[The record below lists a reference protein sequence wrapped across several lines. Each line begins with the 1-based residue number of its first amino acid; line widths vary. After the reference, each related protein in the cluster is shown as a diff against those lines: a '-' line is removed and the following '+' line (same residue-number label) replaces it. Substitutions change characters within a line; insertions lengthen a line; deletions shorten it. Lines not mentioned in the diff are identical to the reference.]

1 MHPYIKL
8 LSKAK
13 FIGVSSAFIKTL
25 LIMTIV
31 PTPIFAQADR
41 KSPAVKI
48 AKKRSTQSEAAKF
61 QRLVTDYW
69 EDYLADNPG
78 FATYI
83 GDSRFDHKLY
93 DISEKAYRRRYST
106 ARSFLKRT
114 NEIREKRLSR
124 QDRIS
129 LKMLRR
135 ILSSAIEG
143 EPLYS
148 YHEENYLMPINQM
161 EGFHVRLLTLP
172 ETHPFA
178 SLRDY
183 RNYIERLRAFP
194 FLVDAAI
201 ENMRKGIGLGIVLP
215 KAVVERMIP
224 QLESGITFD
233 AKKSPLYA
241 PVERF
246 PQTVSAAER
255 QQLTADLESE
265 ITTTVSKGFGKLLE
279 FMKTE
284 YLPKARSNFAFSD
297 LPGGREMY
305 AYAIKVRTTT
315 NLSADEIHNLALSEL
330 EKITLERQKLINEAG
345 FKGTASEFN
354 QQMQANKALRWFD
367 APSVERDLRENL
379 QFIEARLPQLFSDIP
394 QVKYEL
400 KPVEAFRAA
409 SFPNGAYYGPSADG
423 TRPGIFYYN
432 TFNVETEGV
441 RKFMLPNLAFHEVNP
456 GHHFAAVYGRGN
468 RDLPAF
474 RRFGGNSAYS
484 EGWATYAETL
494 ADEIGAYRD
503 AYSRNFWLN
512 AQISNYASIVAE
524 TGIHTKG
531 WTREQAYAFIR
542 QYLPMPESRF
552 DLFLARWSVIPA
564 QAIGYSAGAQRI
576 SRLRE
581 RAQKEL
587 GNRFD
592 IRDFHDAV
600 LSSGNVPLDVLS
612 DLVEEWISLKKS
624 QNRN

>member
-8 LSKAK
+8 LVNAK
-13 FIGVSSAFIKTL
+13 FISVSAV
-25 LIMTIV
+25 LIQMFLITAMV
-31 PTPIFAQADR
+31 PTFVFAQTGQKQPD
-41 KSPAVKI
+41 KKI
-48 AKKRSTQSEAAKF
+48 VNNRSTQAEAAKLN
-61 QRLVTDYW
+61 RLLTDYW

-93 DISEKAYRRRYST
+93 DISEKAYRRRYSA
-106 ARSFLKRT
+106 ARAFLKRT
-114 NEIREKRLSR
+114 NKIRESRLSR
-124 QDRIS
+124 QDRVS

-135 ILSSAIEG
+135 ILALAVEG

-148 YHEENYLMPINQM
+148 YLEENYLMPINQM

-172 ETHPFA
+172 ETNPFA
-178 SLRDY
+178 SQRDY

-194 FLVDAAI
+194 RLVDAAI

-224 QLESGITFD
+224 QLQSGIASD

-241 PVERF
+241 PVEHF
-246 PQTVSAAER
+246 PLTVPAADR
-255 QQLTADLESE
+255 QQLTADVERE
-265 ITTTVSKGFGKLLE
+265 ISTTVSNGFSKLLE

-284 YLPKARSNFAFSD
+284 YLPKARPTFAFSD

-315 NLSADEIHNLALSEL
+315 GLTADEIHNLGLREL

-354 QQMQANKALRWFD
+354 QQMQANKSLRWFD

-379 QFIEARLPQLFSDIP
+379 QFIEARLPQLFSNIP
-394 QVKYEL
+394 QVAYEL

-409 SFPNGAYYGPSADG
+409 SFPNGAYYGPTADG

-456 GHHFAAVYGRGN
+456 GHHFADVYGRGN
-468 RDLPAF
+468 KELPAF
-474 RRFGGNSAYS
+474 RRFGGNTAYS

-494 ADEIGAYRD
+494 ADELGAYRD
-503 AYSRNFWLN
+503 PYSRNFWLN
-512 AQISNYASIVAE
+512 AQVSNYASIVAE

-542 QYLPMPESRF
+542 QYLPMPEARF
-552 DLFLARWSVIPA
+552 DISLARWTVIPA

-576 SRLRE
+576 SRLRA
-581 RAQKEL
+581 RAQQEL
-587 GNRFD
+587 GSRFD
-592 IRDFHDAV
+592 IREFHDVV

-624 QNRN
+624 